1 MHFRSPKAS
10 FLPSHSQTG
19 WSDRRL
25 GKWTGSLSLFSRDAS
40 FPPKGNW
47 PLMLI
52 ARLFPFFAA
61 PRYSECRRGA
71 RKRRGKSLE
80 KLNGGR
86 RRRRI
91 EKINNAET
99 MQALLKS
106 KTRVIKAFL
115 CQDESGWRTRGE
127 TDAERS
133 QRDALLTQ
141 EPPWNSSRKSPSER

>member
-1 MHFRSPKAS
+1 MNWLSI
-10 FLPSHSQTG
+10 
-19 WSDRRL
+19 
-25 GKWTGSLSLFSRDAS
+25 SLFTRCFLSSEGELAFNAHCS
-40 FPPKGNW
+40 
-47 PLMLI
+47 I
-52 ARLFPFFAA
+52 VSFFAA

-86 RRRRI
+86 RRRI
-91 EKINNAET
+91 EKTNNAET

-106 KTRVIKAFL
+106 KIRVIKAFL
-115 CQDESGWRTRGE
+115 CQDESGWRKRGE

-141 EPPWNSSRKSPSER
+141 EPPWNSDNYISGDLLTSRIAKKFTAGS